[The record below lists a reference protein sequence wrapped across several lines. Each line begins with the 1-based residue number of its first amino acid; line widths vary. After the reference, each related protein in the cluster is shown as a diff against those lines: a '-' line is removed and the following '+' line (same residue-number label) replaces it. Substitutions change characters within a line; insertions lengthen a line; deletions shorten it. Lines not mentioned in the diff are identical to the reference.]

1 MGFRCKGAEYNRLN
15 ELRRQP
21 YFSSRQAMPSRD
33 DYRSVVSA
41 SQRRRIMNKSQPP
54 TKFGVV
60 PTATAMQTDGLT
72 FPRNM
77 DHTTLPGASVR

>member
-1 MGFRCKGAEYNRLN
+1 MGYRCKGAEYNRLI

-41 SQRRRIMNKSQPP
+41 SQRTRASRPK
-54 TKFGVV
+54 KFGVV

-72 FPRNM
+72 FLRNM